1 MSNMHYYQFNIGDYA
16 SHTRH
21 LNLLEDLAY
30 RRLLDAYYLHEKP
43 LDIDSTAVARH
54 IGMREHTDIVDAVLN
69 EFFEV
74 VDGSFVNQRAD
85 KEIQAYKGKIEQ
97 ASRAGKAS
105 AERRS
110 NARLTD
116 VQPNIKQETLTIK
129 QETKNTATVVAPPDG
144 VSQSVWDDF
153 VKQRKAKKAP
163 VSDTVIIKIRNQ
175 AEKAGWS
182 LEDALAEICAR
193 GWAGFNADWVK
204 EKQTYAQVA
213 ADVAR
218 TTVPAPA
225 GQDAALK
232 EIMADRKKAVPMP
245 PHIREMTKGILGV
258 KNG

>member
-1 MSNMHYYQFNIGDYA
+1 MHYYQFNIGDYA

-43 LDIDSTAVARH
+43 LDIDSTLVARQ
-54 IGMREHTDIVDAVLN
+54 IGMREHADIVDAILN
-69 EFFEV
+69 EFFELA
-74 VDGSFVNQRAD
+74 DGYFVNLRAD
-85 KEIQAYKGKIEQ
+85 KEIQAYRGKIEQ

-110 NARLTD
+110 NARSTD
-116 VQPNIKQETLTIK
+116 VQPNIKQEPLTIK
-129 QETKNTATVVAPPDG
+129 QETEKTATVVAPPDG
-144 VSQSVWDDF
+144 VSQSVWNDF

-163 VSDTVIIKIRNQ
+163 VSDTVITKIRNQ

-193 GWAGFNADWVK
+193 GWTGFNADWVK
-204 EKQTYAQVA
+204 EKQTFAQQA

-218 TTVPAPA
+218 TTVPIAPNH
-225 GQDAALK
+225 DAALK
-232 EIMADRKKAVPMP
+232 AIEADLKRAVPMP
-245 PHIREMTKGILGV
+245 KNIREQINAVLK
-258 KNG
+258 KA

>member
-1 MSNMHYYQFNIGDYA
+1 MHYYQFNIGDYA

-54 IGMREHTDIVDAVLN
+54 IGMREHIDIVDAVLN
-69 EFFEV
+69 EFFEA
-74 VDGSFVNQRAD
+74 VDGLFVNQRAD

-110 NARLTD
+110 NVRSTD
-116 VQPNIKQETLTIK
+116 VQLNIKQETLNIK
-129 QETKNTATVVAPPDG
+129 QETKNTATAVAPPEG
-144 VSQSVWDDF
+144 VSKSVWDDF

-163 VSDTVIIKIRNQ
+163 VSDTVITKISNQ

-204 EKQTYAQVA
+204 EKQTFAQVA

-232 EIMADRKKAVPMP
+232 QIMADRKKAVPMP
-245 PHIREMTKGILGV
+245 AHIREMTKGILGV
-258 KNG
+258 KNA

>member
-30 RRLLDAYYLHEKP
+30 RRLLDTYYLHEQP
-43 LDIDSTAVARH
+43 LNADSTMVARQ
-54 IGMREHTDIVDAVLN
+54 IGMREHADVVDAILN
-69 EFFEV
+69 EFFELI
-74 VDGSFVNQRAD
+74 DGCFVNLRAD
-85 KEIQAYKGKIEQ
+85 KEIQAYRGKIEQ

-110 NARLTD
+110 NARSTD
-116 VQPNIKQETLTIK
+116 VQPNIKQEPLTIK

-144 VSQSVWDDF
+144 VSQSVWNDF

-163 VSDTVIIKIRNQ
+163 VSETVINKIRNQ

-193 GWAGFNADWVK
+193 GWTGFNADWVK
-204 EKQTYAQVA
+204 EKQTFAQQA

-218 TTVPAPA
+218 MTTPPPPN
-225 GQDAALK
+225 QDAALK
-232 EIMADRKKAVPMP
+232 QIMEDRKKAVPMP
-245 PHIREMTKGILGV
+245 AHIKQMIDATLKRA
-258 KNG
+258 

>member
-1 MSNMHYYQFNIGDYA
+1 MHYYQFNIGDYA

-30 RRLLDAYYLHEKP
+30 RRLLDTYYLHEQP
-43 LDIDSTAVARH
+43 LNADSTMVARQ
-54 IGMREHTDIVDAVLN
+54 IGMREHADVVDAILN
-69 EFFEV
+69 EFFEL
-74 VDGSFVNQRAD
+74 VDGYFVNLRAD
-85 KEIQAYKGKIEQ
+85 KEIQAFKGKIEQ

-110 NARLTD
+110 NARSTD
-116 VQPNIKQETLTIK
+116 VQPNIKQEPLTIK

-144 VSQSVWDDF
+144 VSQSVWSDF

-163 VSDTVIIKIRNQ
+163 VSETVITKIRNQ

-193 GWAGFNADWVK
+193 GWTGFNAEWVK
-204 EKQTYAQVA
+204 EKQTYAQQA

-218 TTVPAPA
+218 TTVPIAPNH
-225 GQDAALK
+225 DAALK
-232 EIMADRKKAVPMP
+232 AIEADLKRAVPMP
-245 PHIREMTKGILGV
+245 KNIREQINAVLK
-258 KNG
+258 KA